1 MLFSSQIA
9 KFFLLIFLFNLFFTN
24 NIFAKKISQKPETKM
39 ATKNEILPT
48 STLPQITVI
57 ASNQNSDYKN
67 FNSSSSLRINKALKD
82 TPQSISVVGAKQIAD
97 QNIVNLEEA
106 SRYVPGFFVNQGEG
120 NRDQVSIRGN
130 TTSADFYLD
139 GARDDAQYFRDFYNI
154 EQIEFLKG
162 PNALSFGR
170 GGSGGVV
177 NRVSKFA
184 NGDKIRKVSLSGG
197 SFENHRFEGDISQK
211 INDKLNFRI
220 NGVSENSKTFRDYG
234 YLQKYGINPTAT
246 ITLNQKTDL
255 KVGYEYF
262 YDNRFNDRGLPSK
275 NGAPLAIRA
284 NKFFGNPDQ
293 YGSKA
298 EINSAFATIN
308 HDFSKDFQLK
318 NYTRFTTYDKY
329 YKNSYPNSAVD
340 ANNNFKLASYDDSTK
355 RGNFTNQTDFTAK
368 FNSLNIKHELLIGT
382 EISHQSSKIERRT
395 GLFNGSAS
403 SLNIS
408 VFDDINSSSLAYQ
421 TSIKNNNNVR
431 ILAGYLQD
439 NLLLNK
445 YFEANIGVRFDNF
458 NITLNDKF
466 NHKKFQN
473 SQNLIS
479 PKLALIFKP
488 KNYFSNYL
496 SYSTSYLPSAGDQF
510 RELDAKSKTLKAEKL
525 QNYEL
530 GSKIDITDKFNVSGA
545 LFILDRTNT
554 RANDPAGTG
563 LFVLSGASRTKGLEL
578 SAQGEIYKNFNLIAG
593 FSHLNAEITSDTSTA
608 KKGKKMALTPQNK
621 FSLWGKYD
629 IAKKY
634 GLALGFINQSSQ
646 FASIDNSVRIK
657 GFNRF
662 DGGIYYHINSKI
674 RTQLNVENIF
684 NKKYHLTAHNN
695 NNIQP
700 GSTRSFKA
708 NLTMDF

>member
-1 MLFSSQIA
+1 MLILRKFPQFFWLILQIL
-9 KFFLLIFLFNLFFTN
+9 FLNLILIN
-24 NIFAKKISQKPETKM
+24 NIFAKKNNTLKPVHTNIISS
-39 ATKNEILPT
+39 A
-48 STLPQITVI
+48 TLPQITVT
-57 ASNQNSDYKN
+57 ASNENSDYKN
-67 FNSSSSLRINKALKD
+67 FNSSSSLKINKPLND
-82 TPQSISVVGAKQIAD
+82 TPQSISVVGRKQIQD

-106 SRYVPGFFVNQGEG
+106 SRYVPGFFVKQGEG

-130 TTSADFYLD
+130 DTTADFFLD

-162 PNALSFGR
+162 PNALAFGR
-170 GGSGGVV
+170 GGSGGLV

-197 SFENHRFEGDISQK
+197 SFENHRFEGDISEK
-211 INDKLNFRI
+211 INDKFNFRI
-220 NGVSENSKTFRDYG
+220 NGVYENSKTFRDYG
-234 YLQKYGINPTAT
+234 YMQKYGINPTAT
-246 ITLNQKTDL
+246 IILSQKTDL

-275 NGAPLAIRA
+275 NGSPLTIRS
-284 NKFFGNPDQ
+284 NKFFGSPDQ
-293 YGSKA
+293 YGSKT
-298 EINSAFATIN
+298 EVNSAFATIN
-308 HDFSKDFQLK
+308 HDFNKDFKIK
-318 NYTRFTTYDKY
+318 NHTRLSNYDKY

-340 ANNNFKLASYDDSTK
+340 NNYKFKLASYDNDQT
-355 RGNFTNQTDFTAK
+355 RLNFTNQTDFISK
-368 FNSLNIKHELLIGT
+368 FTTKNIKHELLIGT
-382 EISHQSSKIERRT
+382 EISHQASKLERRN

-403 SLNIS
+403 SLEVS
-408 VFDDINSSSLAYQ
+408 VFDDIISSSVSYQ
-421 TSIKNNNNVR
+421 TNIKNKNNVR

-439 NLLLNK
+439 NLILNK
-445 YFEANIGVRFDNF
+445 YFEANVGVRLDNFKIILNDNF
-458 NITLNDKF
+458 NHQKF
-466 NHKKFQN
+466 EN

-488 KNYFSNYL
+488 KSNISNYA
-496 SYSTSYLPSAGDQF
+496 SFSTSYLPSAGDQF
-510 RELDAKSKTLKAEKL
+510 NELDAKSKTLKAEKL
-525 QNYEL
+525 QNYEV
-530 GSKIDITDKFNVSGA
+530 GSKIDLTKKFNISGA

-578 SAQGEIYKNFNLIAG
+578 SAQGEIYKNFNIIAG
-593 FSHLNAEITSDTSTA
+593 FSHLKAEITSDTSSA
-608 KKGKKMALTPQNK
+608 KKGKKLALTPQNK

-629 IAKKY
+629 IDQKY

-646 FASIDNSVRIK
+646 FASVDNSVRIK
-657 GFNRF
+657 GFNRI
-662 DGGIYYHINSKI
+662 DGGIFYHINSKI

-700 GSTRSFKA
+700 GSIRAFKA
-708 NLTMDF
+708 NLTMEF